1 MEKAFLRTQNLIGE
15 KGLNKLQNARIAVFG
30 VGGVGGFTAEAL
42 VRSGVGILT
51 VIDGDVVEQSNINR
65 QIIATSQTVGKD
77 KVSVIK
83 ERLLS
88 INPNAQINAVKL
100 FYLPQTADQIDLTEF
115 DYIVDAIDTVTA
127 KIDLIK
133 RATEKN
139 VPIISCMGTAG
150 KTDLTKLMVTDITK
164 TQGCPLAR
172 VMRREL
178 KNAGVGKLKVV
189 FSNEQSQKN
198 ESEQVEKRN
207 SGREC
212 PPSMI
217 FVPASA
223 GLLLAQEVV
232 SDLIKGD

>member
-1 MEKAFLRTQNLIGE
+1 MEKAFLRTQGLIGE
-15 KGLNKLQNARIAVFG
+15 KGLNALKNCHIAVFG

-42 VRSGVGILT
+42 VRSGVEKLT
-51 VIDGDVVEQSNINR
+51 VIDGDVIEQSNINR
-65 QIIATSQTVGKD
+65 QIIATSLTIGQD
-77 KVSVIK
+77 KVLAIK

-88 INPNAQINAVKL
+88 INPNAQINAQKL
-100 FYLPQTADQIDLTEF
+100 FYLPQTAEQIDLTQF
-115 DYIVDAIDTVTA
+115 DYIIDAIDTVTA

-133 RATEKN
+133 RAKISG

-150 KTDLTKLMVTDITK
+150 KTDLTKLCVTDISK
-164 TQGCPLAR
+164 TEGCPLAR

-178 KNAGVGKLKVV
+178 RKEGIESLKVV
-189 FSNEQSQKN
+189 FSAEQNVKAQG
-198 ESEQVEKRN
+198 EQTEKRN

-217 FVPASA
+217 FVPATA

-232 SDLIKGD
+232 NHLIKGE